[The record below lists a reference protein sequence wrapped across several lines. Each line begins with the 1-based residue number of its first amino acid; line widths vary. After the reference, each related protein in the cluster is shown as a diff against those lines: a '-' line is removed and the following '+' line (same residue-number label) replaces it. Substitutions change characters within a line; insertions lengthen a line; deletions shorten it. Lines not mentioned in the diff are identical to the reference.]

1 MIPVA
6 SYEEIKRR
14 ARNAEPEVVARRTR
28 WFLLGSVVVT
38 LLFYY
43 VPYGML
49 LGLPLLWLSTFV
61 HELGHGLTAAALGG
75 HFDSFVMHA
84 DGSGATS
91 WSASGFF
98 GPVRR
103 ALVAAGGLVGP
114 AVVAAIGFV
123 VARKPKAAQVTLLV
137 GVFALTAIAVL
148 VVRNGLGWAFTAAL
162 ALALGILATRK
173 NPVVAQLGLVFLS
186 TQLAMAVFSRGDYLF
201 TEYAQTADGRMPS
214 DVAQM
219 ADALLLPYWVWGG
232 LCGLFSVAV
241 LGVGL
246 WIFFRGF
253 DSFSGLAIWRRKSA

>member
-1 MIPVA
+1 VA

-14 ARNAEPEVVARRTR
+14 AHNADADVITRRTR

-38 LLFYY
+38 LLVYY
-43 VPYGML
+43 IPYGL
-49 LGLPLLWLSTFV
+49 VVGLPLLWLSTFV
-61 HELGHGLTAAALGG
+61 HELGHGFTAAALGG
-75 HFDSFVMHA
+75 HFDKFVMHA

-98 GPVRR
+98 GPVRQ

-114 AVVAAIGFV
+114 AVGAAIGFV
-123 VARKPKAAQVTLLV
+123 IARKPKASQMTLLFS
-137 GVFALTAIAVL
+137 VFALAGIAVL
-148 VVRNGLGWAFTAAL
+148 VVRNPLGWAFVAGL
-162 ALALGILATRK
+162 ALVLGLLATRK
-173 NPVVAQLGLVFLS
+173 DPHVAQLGLVFLS

-219 ADALLLPYWVWGG
+219 SEALLLPYWFWGG

-241 LGVGL
+241 LGLGL
-246 WIFFRGF
+246 WVFLRNEP
-253 DSFSGLAIWRRKSA
+253 

>member
-1 MIPVA
+1 MA

-14 ARNAEPEVVARRTR
+14 ARNADADVIARRTR

-38 LLFYY
+38 LALYY
-43 VPYGML
+43 VPYGL
-49 LGLPLLWLSTFV
+49 VVGLPLLWLSTFV
-61 HELGHGLTAAALGG
+61 HELGHGFTAAMLGG

-98 GPVRR
+98 GPVRQ

-114 AVVAAIGFV
+114 AVAAAIGFV
-123 VARKPKAAQVTLLV
+123 IARKPKASQVALLV
-137 GVFALTAIAVL
+137 STFALVVTGVL
-148 VVRNGLGWAFTAAL
+148 VVRNGLGWAFVAGL
-162 ALALGILATRK
+162 ALVVGLLATRK
-173 NPVVAQLGLVFLS
+173 DPHIAQLGLVFLS
-186 TQLAMAVFSRGDYLF
+186 VQLAMAVFSRGDYLF

-219 ADALLLPYWVWGG
+219 ANALLLPYWFWGG

-241 LGVGL
+241 LGAGL
-246 WIFFRGF
+246 WVFLKH
-253 DSFSGLAIWRRKSA
+253 DSARD